1 MADLRARLNIELIN
15 YCSVGKSLGSVRSI
29 VSVILMVNLEGSV
42 KFYIYNI
49 SPPPSRACC

>member
-49 SPPPSRACC
+49 SPPSRACC